1 MSPPGVCQ
9 LQPTTFAENAPFIM
23 YCVRATQLERNIF
36 YPQMRLEALKM
47 AGNCLTLAD
56 RREIERLYAADEK
69 PSVIAAAVGVS
80 VATIY
85 RELKRGETGG
95 LNGNYCPAYSAETA
109 EKAVR
114 RSMRNRG
121 RRKQADSGGEA
132 SA

>member
-1 MSPPGVCQ
+1 
-9 LQPTTFAENAPFIM
+9 
-23 YCVRATQLERNIF
+23 
-36 YPQMRLEALKM
+36 M

-95 LNGNYCPAYSAETA
+95 LNGNYCPAYSAEAA
-109 EKAVR
+109 EESRPALHEKPGPSETGR
-114 RSMRNRG
+114 IKTERG
-121 RRKQADSGGEA
+121 LLIP
-132 SA
+132 

>member
-1 MSPPGVCQ
+1 
-9 LQPTTFAENAPFIM
+9 
-23 YCVRATQLERNIF
+23 
-36 YPQMRLEALKM
+36 M

-69 PSVIAAAVGVS
+69 PNVIAAAVGVS

-95 LNGNYCPAYSAETA
+95 LNGNYCPAYSAEAA